1 MYFSIYLALLTWH
14 TYLIMPSTYASDVNK
29 KIKCLYKDTV
39 NLTNYQ
45 HYENGSYL
53 YEGILI
59 PPERQHFYNFE
70 ITGSFPLKVAVPVHM
85 RACVCD
91 MKPCLKLCCEKDEFL
106 SDMGKCEKMTRDM
119 RVSWKLPIL
128 LDNGQIIH
136 INILEHF
143 TPQVGVICEEHVA
156 LVKDTN
162 LWSLREN
169 GIINV
174 SQMPPIPTYG
184 YCLTPHLSGETSK
197 TVLSPYACR
206 LLPTWRKLLNLYAS
220 LISVTLLTP
229 TILIYALIKELRDTL
244 SGKLLICYLVSLAT
258 MIGLVAFIKVSF
270 INFNRTQCHILVFD
284 ETEIAL
290 NYCYSPLQLE
300 KDSTEYSLT
309 PFVCFAPN
317 ILSWKIYLSFFA
329 PVISMLFLL
338 PTLLVYIVLKELRQH
353 MSGQLMICYVLSQ
366 IISNAIISF
375 INISNISFGFLSC
388 FIMGYTAY
396 FFYLSLYLWLS
407 VLCYDISKSFNNINA
422 ELNLRKNRKKF
433 IIYSLY
439 VWLSAGLATA
449 IGILLELLPNVD
461 EAYKTGIGL
470 EMCFI
475 NSEKSSAI
483 FYLYGPSLIIL
494 LFNLVIFIR
503 LIAMIY
509 KTRRDAAR
517 LVRNRNIYKQNALVI
532 LRLSLILGI
541 PWIFEILSVWNRI
554 EFLFVI
560 ADFIIAIQGFLTFVL
575 FVMRPK
581 VWFLIKNRFEKSDQ
595 LSVGNLEN

>member
-1 MYFSIYLALLTWH
+1 MYFSILLTL
-14 TYLIMPSTYASDVNK
+14 LIL
-29 KIKCLYKDTV
+29 KISIGVDPDKCSYEKTV
-39 NLTNYQ
+39 NLTN
-45 HYENGSYL
+45 HKKFDNGSYL

-59 PPERQHFYNFE
+59 PPEKQDFYDYRLDFMKKK
-70 ITGSFPLKVAVPVHM
+70 ITVPRHL
-85 RACVCD
+85 RGCVCSE
-91 MKPCLKLCCEKDEFL
+91 KQPCIKLCCEKEEYLNIDE
-106 SDMGKCEKMTRDM
+106 CEKVTREM
-119 RVSWKLPIL
+119 KIQWKLTIQRTNYKNETV
-128 LDNGQIIH
+128 DVFK
-136 INILEHF
+136 HF
-143 TPQVGVICEEHVA
+143 KTQVG
-156 LVKDTN
+156 
-162 LWSLREN
+162 
-169 GIINV
+169 
-174 SQMPPIPTYG
+174 MP
-184 YCLTPHLSGETSK
+184 
-197 TVLSPYACR
+197 CR
-206 LLPTWRKLLNLYAS
+206 WP
-220 LISVTLLTP
+220 
-229 TILIYALIKELRDTL
+229 
-244 SGKLLICYLVSLAT
+244 
-258 MIGLVAFIKVSF
+258 
-270 INFNRTQCHILVFD
+270 
-284 ETEIAL
+284 IAL
-290 NYCYSPLQLE
+290 E
-300 KDSTEYSLT
+300 KVLDEW
-309 PFVCFAPN
+309 
-317 ILSWKIYLSFFA
+317 ILKEIMHNTS

-338 PTLLVYIVLKELRQH
+338 PTLLVYLVLKELRQH

-375 INISNISFGFLSC
+375 INISNLSFGFLSC

-470 EMCFI
+470 KMCFI

-483 FYLYGPSLIIL
+483 FYLYGPSLLIL

-517 LVRNRNIYKQNALVI
+517 LMRNRNIYKQNALVI

-581 VWFLIKNRFEKSDQ
+581 VLCLIKNRFEKSDQ
-595 LSVGNLEN
+595 LSVGNLQN